1 MDQFLFSI
9 IQNLVIVI
17 LVGYPLY
24 RMFKKAGIS
33 TKYWLAIFIPY
44 SIGIVVVIL
53 VLAFL
58 PWATQEQTND

>member
-24 RMFKKAGIS
+24 RMFKKAGINR
-33 TKYWLAIFIPY
+33 KYWFAIFLPY
-44 SIGIVVVIL
+44 SIGIVVVVL
-53 VLAFL
+53 LLAFF
-58 PWATQEQTND
+58 PWSTQEKASD